1 MPALPPADSTA
12 APLARGLRMVPTAV
26 MAVAAAGLLAACASA
41 TTSSTA
47 AAPHAGSSRTPNA
60 STSSTAAKN
69 GSGTSGASG
78 TSGTSG
84 TAGLTACGASSLR
97 VAVDAGQAGGA
108 AGSTYVPVTFTNTS
122 SSACGMYG
130 FPGVSFVSAD
140 DSAGHQIGAAAQQN
154 AQFAKQSVKLP
165 AGGVAHAWLQVAE
178 AGNYP
183 ASSCQPVTAR
193 WLRVFAPGQ
202 TAAIY
207 VSHSFDA
214 CSSSSAPLLT
224 VMPVRAGQGKQ
235 GITP

>member
-26 MAVAAAGLLAACASA
+26 MAVVAAGLLAACASA

-47 AAPHAGSSRTPNA
+47 AAPHAASSRTPNA
-60 STSSTAAKN
+60 SMSSTAAKN
-69 GSGTSGASG
+69 GSGN
-78 TSGTSG
+78 SGTSG

-122 SSACGMYG
+122 SSACGMFG

-140 DSAGHQIGAAAQQN
+140 DSAGHQIGAAAQEN
-154 AQFAKQSVKLP
+154 PQFAKQSVKLP

-183 ASSCQPVTAR
+183 ASSCQPITAH

>member
-1 MPALPPADSTA
+1 MPALRPAASA
-12 APLARGLRMVPTAV
+12 ATPLVRGLRMLPEAV
-26 MAVAAAGLLAACASA
+26 MAVAAAGLLAACASV

-47 AAPHAGSSRTPNA
+47 SAPHTAGARTPHA
-60 STSSTAAKN
+60 STSSSGAKK
-69 GSGTSGASG
+69 GSGTSRQ
-78 TSGTSG
+78 SGTSG
-84 TAGLTACGASSLR
+84 TAGLTACQATALR
-97 VAVDAGQAGGA
+97 VAVNAGQAGGA
-108 AGSTYVPVTFTNTS
+108 AGSTYLPVTFTNTS
-122 SSACGMYG
+122 NSACGMYG

-140 DSAGHQIGAAAQQN
+140 DGAGRQIGAAAQEN
-154 AQFAKQSVKLP
+154 PQFAKQSVKLP

-183 ASSCQPVTAR
+183 ASSCGPVTAH
-193 WLRVFAPGQ
+193 WLRVFAPGN

-214 CSSSSAPLLT
+214 CSSSSTPLLT

>member
-1 MPALPPADSTA
+1 MPDFPPAAPVAS
-12 APLARGLRMVPTAV
+12 PLARGLLMVPPV
-26 MAVAAAGLLAACASA
+26 IMAIATAGLLGACASA

-47 AAPHAGSSRTPNA
+47 SAPHAASSRTPNA

-69 GSGTSGASG
+69 GSGASG
-78 TSGTSG
+78 TSGTPGTSG
-84 TAGLTACGASSLR
+84 AAGLTACGASSLQ

-122 SSACGMYG
+122 SAACGMYG

-140 DSAGHQIGAAAQQN
+140 DSAGHQIGAAAQEN
-154 AQFAKQSVKLP
+154 PQFAKQSIKLQ

-178 AGNYP
+178 AANYP
-183 ASSCQPVTAR
+183 ASSCQPTTAH

-235 GITP
+235 GVTP

>member
-47 AAPHAGSSRTPNA
+47 AAPHAASSRTPNA

-69 GSGTSGASG
+69 GSGTSG
-78 TSGTSG
+78 
-84 TAGLTACGASSLR
+84 TAGLTACAASSLR

-140 DSAGHQIGAAAQQN
+140 DSAGHQIGAAAQEN
-154 AQFAKQSVKLP
+154 PQFAKQSVKLP
-165 AGGVAHAWLQVAE
+165 AGGVAHAWLQVTE

-183 ASSCQPVTAR
+183 ASSCQPITAH

>member
-47 AAPHAGSSRTPNA
+47 AAPHAASSRTPNA

-69 GSGTSGASG
+69 GSG

-122 SSACGMYG
+122 TSACGMYG

-140 DSAGHQIGAAAQQN
+140 DSAGHQIGAAAQEN
-154 AQFAKQSVKLP
+154 PQFAKQSVKLP

-183 ASSCQPVTAR
+183 ASSCQPITAH

>member
-1 MPALPPADSTA
+1 MPDLPPAAPVAT
-12 APLARGLRMVPTAV
+12 PLARGLLMVPPVV
-26 MAVAAAGLLAACASA
+26 MAIAAAGLLAACASA

-47 AAPHAGSSRTPNA
+47 SAPRAASSPTPNA
-60 STSSTAAKN
+60 SSSTAAEN
-69 GSGTSGASG
+69 GSG

-84 TAGLTACGASSLR
+84 TTGLMACGASSLQ
-97 VAVDAGQAGGA
+97 VTVDTGQAGGA
-108 AGSTYVPVTFTNTS
+108 AGSTYVPVTFSNTS
-122 SSACGMYG
+122 STACGMYG

-140 DSAGHQIGAAAQQN
+140 DSAGHQIGAAAKEN
-154 AQFAKQSVKLP
+154 TQFAKQSVKLP

-183 ASSCQPVTAR
+183 ASSCQPTTAH

-214 CSSSSAPLLT
+214 CSSPSAPLLT

>member
-1 MPALPPADSTA
+1 MPALRPAASAATA
-12 APLARGLRMVPTAV
+12 LARGPRMLPPTV

-47 AAPHAGSSRTPNA
+47 SVPVAASSRTPNA

-69 GSGTSGASG
+69 GSGT
-78 TSGTSG
+78 TGTSG
-84 TAGLTACGASSLR
+84 TAGLTACGATSLR
-97 VAVDAGQAGGA
+97 VAVNAGQAGGA

-130 FPGVSFVSAD
+130 FPGVSFVTAD
-140 DSAGHQIGAAAQQN
+140 DSAGRQIGAAAQEN
-154 AQFAKQSVKLP
+154 PQFGKQSVKLL

-183 ASSCQPVTAR
+183 ASSCGPTTAH
-193 WLRVFAPGQ
+193 WLRVFAPGN

>member
-12 APLARGLRMVPTAV
+12 ASLARSLRMPPTAV
-26 MAVAAAGLLAACASA
+26 MAVAAVGLLAACASA
-41 TTSSTA
+41 TTSSNA
-47 AAPHAGSSRTPNA
+47 AASHAASSRTPNA

-69 GSGTSGASG
+69 GSGTSG
-78 TSGTSG
+78 TLGTSG

-97 VAVDAGQAGGA
+97 VAVDAAQAGGA

-140 DSAGHQIGAAAQQN
+140 NSAGHQIGAAAQEN

-165 AGGVAHAWLQVAE
+165 AGRVAHAWLQVAE

-183 ASSCQPVTAR
+183 APSCQPVTAH

-207 VSHSFDA
+207 VRHSFDA

>member
-1 MPALPPADSTA
+1 
-12 APLARGLRMVPTAV
+12 MVPTAV

-47 AAPHAGSSRTPNA
+47 AAPHAAGSRTPNA

-69 GSGTSGASG
+69 GSGASGTSGTAGTSG

>member
-1 MPALPPADSTA
+1 MPALPSADSTA

-47 AAPHAGSSRTPNA
+47 AAPHAASSRTPNA

-69 GSGTSGASG
+69 GSG

-97 VAVDAGQAGGA
+97 VAVDTGQAGAA

-140 DSAGHQIGAAAQQN
+140 DSAGHQIGAAAQEN
-154 AQFAKQSVKLP
+154 PQFAKQSVKLP
-165 AGGVAHAWLQVAE
+165 AGGVAHAWLQVTE

-183 ASSCQPVTAR
+183 ASSCQPITAH

>member
-47 AAPHAGSSRTPNA
+47 TAPHAASSRTPNA

-69 GSGTSGASG
+69 GSG

-140 DSAGHQIGAAAQQN
+140 DSAGHQIGAAAQEN
-154 AQFAKQSVKLP
+154 PQFAKQSVKLP

-183 ASSCQPVTAR
+183 ASSCQPITAH

>member
-1 MPALPPADSTA
+1 MPVLPPADSTA

-26 MAVAAAGLLAACASA
+26 MAIAAAGLLAACASA

-47 AAPHAGSSRTPNA
+47 ATPHAASSRTPNT

-69 GSGTSGASG
+69 GSGTSE

-154 AQFAKQSVKLP
+154 AQFARQTVKLP

-178 AGNYP
+178 AANYP

>member
-1 MPALPPADSTA
+1 MPVLPPADSTA

-26 MAVAAAGLLAACASA
+26 MAIAAAGLLAACASA

-47 AAPHAGSSRTPNA
+47 ATPHAASSRTPNT

-69 GSGTSGASG
+69 GSGTSE

-154 AQFAKQSVKLP
+154 AQFAKQPVKLP

-183 ASSCQPVTAR
+183 AASCGPVTAH

>member
-47 AAPHAGSSRTPNA
+47 AAPHAASSRTPNA

-69 GSGTSGASG
+69 G
-78 TSGTSG
+78 SGTSG

-122 SSACGMYG
+122 SSACGMFG

-140 DSAGHQIGAAAQQN
+140 DSAGHQIGAAAQRN
-154 AQFAKQSVKLP
+154 TAFGKKPVRLA

-183 ASSCQPVTAR
+183 AASCQPVTAH

>member
-1 MPALPPADSTA
+1 MPALPPAVSA
-12 APLARGLRMVPTAV
+12 ATPLARGMRMVPTAV

-47 AAPHAGSSRTPNA
+47 SAPHAASSSSRTPDA
-60 STSSTAAKN
+60 SASLAATN
-69 GSGTSGASG
+69 GSG

-84 TAGLTACGASSLR
+84 TAGLAACGSASLR
-97 VAVDAGQAGGA
+97 VAVDASQAGGA

-130 FPGVSFVSAD
+130 FPGVS
-140 DSAGHQIGAAAQQN
+140 
-154 AQFAKQSVKLP
+154 L
-165 AGGVAHAWLQVAE
+165 LQVAE

-183 ASSCQPVTAR
+183 PASCGPVTAH

-202 TAAIY
+202 TAALY

-224 VMPVRAGQGKQ
+224 VMPVRAGRGKQ

>member
-1 MPALPPADSTA
+1 MPDLPPAAPVAS
-12 APLARGLRMVPTAV
+12 PLARGLLKVPPV
-26 MAVAAAGLLAACASA
+26 IMAIAAAGLLAACASA

-47 AAPHAGSSRTPNA
+47 SAPRAASSPTPNA
-60 STSSTAAKN
+60 STSSTTATN
-69 GSGTSGASG
+69 GSG

-122 SSACGMYG
+122 SAACGMYG

-140 DSAGHQIGAAAQQN
+140 DSAGRQIGAAAQEN
-154 AQFAKQSVKLP
+154 AQFAKQSVKLQ

-183 ASSCQPVTAR
+183 ASSCQPTTAH

-214 CSSSSAPLLT
+214 CSSPSAPLLT

>member
-26 MAVAAAGLLAACASA
+26 MAIAAAGLLAACASA

-47 AAPHAGSSRTPNA
+47 ATPHAASSRTPNT

-69 GSGTSGASG
+69 GSGTSE

-183 ASSCQPVTAR
+183 AASCGPVTAH

>member
-47 AAPHAGSSRTPNA
+47 TAPHAASSRTPNA

-69 GSGTSGASG
+69 GSG

-140 DSAGHQIGAAAQQN
+140 DSAGHQIGAAAQEN
-154 AQFAKQSVKLP
+154 PQFAKQSVKLP

-183 ASSCQPVTAR
+183 ASSCQPITAH

-224 VMPVRAGQGKQ
+224 VMPVRAGQSKQ

>member
-1 MPALPPADSTA
+1 MPALPPADSAA

-47 AAPHAGSSRTPNA
+47 AAPHAASSRTPNA
-60 STSSTAAKN
+60 STSSTAGTN
-69 GSGTSGASG
+69 GSG

-84 TAGLTACGASSLR
+84 SAGLAACGASSLR
-97 VAVDAGQAGGA
+97 IAVNAGQAGAA

-140 DSAGHQIGAAAQQN
+140 DSAGHQIGAAAQEN

-165 AGGVAHAWLQVAE
+165 AGGVAHAWLQVVA

-183 ASSCQPVTAR
+183 AASCQPVTAH

-202 TAAIY
+202 MAAIY
-207 VSHSFDA
+207 VSDSFDA

>member
-1 MPALPPADSTA
+1 MPALPSADSTA
-12 APLARGLRMVPTAV
+12 APLTRGLRMVPTAV

-47 AAPHAGSSRTPNA
+47 AAPHAASSRTPNA
-60 STSSTAAKN
+60 STSSAAAKN
-69 GSGTSGASG
+69 GSG

-140 DSAGHQIGAAAQQN
+140 DSAGHQIGAAAQEN
-154 AQFAKQSVKLP
+154 PQFAKQSVKLP
-165 AGGVAHAWLQVAE
+165 AGGVAHAWLQVTE

-183 ASSCQPVTAR
+183 ASSCQPVTAH

>member
-47 AAPHAGSSRTPNA
+47 AAPHAASSRTPNA

-69 GSGTSGASG
+69 GSGTA
-78 TSGTSG
+78 G

-122 SSACGMYG
+122 TSACGMYG

-140 DSAGHQIGAAAQQN
+140 DSAGHQIGAAAQEN
-154 AQFAKQSVKLP
+154 PQFAKQSVKLP

-183 ASSCQPVTAR
+183 ASACQPVTAH
-193 WLRVFAPGQ
+193 WLRVFPPGDAAAP
-202 TAAIY
+202 Y
-207 VSHSFDA
+207 VDVSF
-214 CSSSSAPLLT
+214 SA
-224 VMPVRAGQGKQ
+224 
-235 GITP
+235 